1 MDISNSTEHI
11 AIEINEPVEP
21 EPMNEIKIIM
31 RQTTYTKEE
40 AEKLLTELGSV
51 EKCIAHYLGIQP
63 KGEPQLSTNQ
73 KIFKSIRDF
82 F

>member
-1 MDISNSTEHI
+1 METIDEDQISNLNENI
-11 AIEINEPVEP
+11 CKDEIV
-21 EPMNEIKIIM
+21 IIM

-40 AEKLLTELGSV
+40 AEILFDKLGSI
-51 EKCIAHYLGIQP
+51 EKCIEHYLGIKP
-63 KGEPQLSTNQ
+63 KGEPTISTNQ

>member
-1 MDISNSTEHI
+1 MDTIIEI
-11 AIEINEPVEP
+11 DKAIETDHVKD
-21 EPMNEIKIIM
+21 EITIIM

-40 AEKLLTELGSV
+40 AETLFNELGSV
-51 EKCIAHYLGIQP
+51 EKCIAHYLGIKP
-63 KGEPQLSTNQ
+63 KEPPAISTNQ

>member
-1 MDISNSTEHI
+1 METNENKP
-11 AIEINEPVEP
+11 IEII
-21 EPMNEIKIIM
+21 MKDEISIIM

-40 AEKLLTELGSV
+40 AETLFNELGTV
-51 EKCIAHYLGIQP
+51 EKCIAHYLEIKP
-63 KGEPQLSTNQ
+63 KEGPSISTNQ